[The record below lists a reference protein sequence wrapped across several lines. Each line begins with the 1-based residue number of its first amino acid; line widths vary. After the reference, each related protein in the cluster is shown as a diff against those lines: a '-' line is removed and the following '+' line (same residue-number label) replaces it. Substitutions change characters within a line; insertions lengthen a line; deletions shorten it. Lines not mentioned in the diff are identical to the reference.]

1 MQVNGIENTLQQFVA
16 QLPKEL
22 APKDGSQTFQAL
34 IDALRNEIQSAVKAA
49 LATTTSTA
57 AAEGAPATPVTT
69 LPSAS
74 APGPAASA
82 PTFRTT
88 SQLTPFQQSLLRQPG
103 GPMFEQLSNDLTSAS
118 PLYNEREAM
127 LREGLDLDG
136 IERRLKA
143 KAAELDVEY
152 DRSDLEGILRNSG
165 YGAAHLG
172 STERYMA
179 AVQKFIGEAEN
190 NYRQRSS
197 NVPGSNA

>member
-1 MQVNGIENTLQQFVA
+1 MQLNGIEARLQQLVE
-16 QLPKEL
+16 QLPKGL
-22 APKDGSQTFQAL
+22 APKDGPETFQAL
-34 IDALRNEIQSAVKAA
+34 IDGLRNEIQAA
-49 LATTTSTA
+49 ISEA
-57 AAEGAPATPVTT
+57 AAKASPAVSAASTTPVTT
-69 LPSAS
+69 MPSPSAPVS
-74 APGPAASA
+74 AASA

-103 GPMFEQLSNDLTSAS
+103 GQLFEQLSNDLTSAS
-118 PLYNEREAM
+118 PLYNEREAL
-127 LREGLDLDG
+127 LREGLDLET
-136 IERRLKA
+136 IERHLKA
-143 KAAELDVEY
+143 RAAELDVEY
-152 DRSDLEGILRNSG
+152 DRSDLDGILRNSG

>member
-1 MQVNGIENTLQQFVA
+1 MQLNGIEAKLQQLVE

-22 APKDGSQTFQAL
+22 APKNGPETFQAL
-34 IDALRNEIQSAVKAA
+34 IDGLRNEIQAA
-49 LATTTSTA
+49 ISEA
-57 AAEGAPATPVTT
+57 AAKAGPAVSAASTTPVTAMPS
-69 LPSAS
+69 PSAMF
-74 APGPAASA
+74 GASA

-88 SQLTPFQQSLLRQPG
+88 AQLTPFQQSLLRQPG
-103 GPMFEQLSNDLTSAS
+103 GQLFEQLSNDLTAAS
-118 PLYNEREAM
+118 PLYDEREAL
-127 LREGLDLDG
+127 LREGLDLET
-136 IERRLKA
+136 IERHLKA
-143 KAAELDVEY
+143 RAAELDVEY
-152 DRSDLEGILRNSG
+152 DRSDLEGVLRNSG

>member
-1 MQVNGIENTLQQFVA
+1 MQLNGIDATLQQLVE

-22 APKDGSQTFQAL
+22 APQGGPQTFQAL
-34 IDALRNEIQSAVKAA
+34 IDALRNEIQAAVKAA
-49 LATTTSTA
+49 LATSTA
-57 AAEGAPATPVTT
+57 TADAVPAAPVATAPM
-69 LPSAS
+69 S
-74 APGPAASA
+74 AASA

-103 GPMFEQLSNDLTSAS
+103 GPMLELLSNDLTSAS

-136 IERRLKA
+136 IERHLKA
-143 KAAELDVEY
+143 KASEMDVEY

-197 NVPGSNA
+197 NIPGSNA